1 MDAQFTSEQALL
13 KALSNLDI
21 TQRWKQMQGKSMEPL
36 RNICLS
42 IGVEAN
48 FYPQGSFRLGTVTR
62 PFRQGKDVSYDLDV
76 VCQVLEDKQQV
87 TPGYVKNLI
96 GDPLKESGLYADK
109 LLPEDDRCWTLE
121 YAKVD
126 DKTGFNLDLVPSVKQ
141 DMTLIDRLVLAGIP
155 RDKQLSP

>member
-21 TQRWKQMQGKSMEPL
+21 TPTMEANA
-36 RNICLS
+36 REKYGAIAQYLS
-42 IGVEAN
+42 EHGVEAN

-62 PFRQGKDVSYDLDV
+62 PFRQGKDVSYELVV

-126 DKTGFNLDLVPSVKQ
+126 DKTGFNLDLVPSV
-141 DMTLIDRLVLAGIP
+141 
-155 RDKQLSP
+155 